1 MHPVGETLP
10 EDQRMFRVKVTS
22 TILKAGVPLNK
33 VDVFQDLLEEN
44 GYRLAGRRL
53 MSDLIPFILY
63 EEKQQIKE
71 EINCKDESVIFDGTS
86 RLGEAVVI
94 VLHFID
100 NWSPQ
105 QRLVRLQ
112 LIGKT
117 ICGDET
123 AR

>member
-1 MHPVGETLP
+1 MHPVGEMLP

-22 TILKAGVPLNK
+22 TILKAGVPLN
-33 VDVFQDLLEEN
+33 VFQDLLEEN

-53 MSDLIPFILY
+53 MSDLIPFILS

-100 NWSPQ
+100 N
-105 QRLVRLQ
+105 
-112 LIGKT
+112 
-117 ICGDET
+117 
-123 AR
+123 